1 MIISFPKLTGAL
13 APLNFYIPNLSF
25 LSGGRVCWFVSKK
38 LYLKGENYSNEMDE
52 TGAHYTEW
60 SKPER

>member
-1 MIISFPKLTGAL
+1 MAIIKSLQTINAGEDVEKREPSCFVDGTVNCSSP
-13 APLNFYIPNLSF
+13 Y
-25 LSGGRVCWFVSKK
+25 GRQYGDS
-38 LYLKGENYSNEMDE
+38 LKNKEYE

>member
-1 MIISFPKLTGAL
+1 MAKD
-13 APLNFYIPNLSF
+13 LNQHLNKDTWLP
-25 LSGGRVCWFVSKK
+25 
-38 LYLKGENYSNEMDE
+38 NEMDE